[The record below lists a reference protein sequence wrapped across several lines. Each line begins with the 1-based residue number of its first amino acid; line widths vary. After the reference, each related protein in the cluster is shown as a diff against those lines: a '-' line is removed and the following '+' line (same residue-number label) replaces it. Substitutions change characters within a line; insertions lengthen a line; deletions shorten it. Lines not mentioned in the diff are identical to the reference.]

1 MKYINNSNVNIN
13 KIIANKTCYI
23 GIFSKNCIHCQNMKP
38 AWNVFKNKIKKL
50 NNDSYLIEI
59 YGDNINKLT
68 NDNLK
73 NHIMFTG
80 VPSFIKFKNGKIIKE
95 YKGDRSVKSL
105 LNFIDKKG
113 SKTIKKRDKNKQTKK
128 RINFFNLN

>member
-59 YGDNINKLT
+59 YGDSINKLT

-128 RINFFNLN
+128 KRINFF

>member
-1 MKYINNSNVNIN
+1 MKYINNSNANIN

-59 YGDNINKLT
+59 YGDNMNKIT
-68 NDNLK
+68 NDHLK
-73 NHIMFTG
+73 NHVMFTG

-105 LNFIDKKG
+105 LNFIDKK
-113 SKTIKKRDKNKQTKK
+113 SNKTIKKRDKKKQTKK
-128 RINFFNLN
+128 KNLFF

>member
-1 MKYINNSNVNIN
+1 MKYINNSNANIN

-59 YGDNINKLT
+59 YGDNINKIK
-68 NDNLK
+68 NNHLK
-73 NHIMFTG
+73 KHIMFTG
-80 VPSFIKFKNGKIIKE
+80 VPAFIKVKNGKIIKD

-105 LNFIDKKG
+105 LNFIDKT
-113 SKTIKKRDKNKQTKK
+113 SNKTIKKRYIKKQTKK
-128 RINFFNLN
+128 KNLFF

>member
-1 MKYINNSNVNIN
+1 MKYINNSNANIN

-59 YGDNINKLT
+59 YGDNMNKIT
-68 NDNLK
+68 NDHLK
-73 NHIMFTG
+73 NHAMFTG
-80 VPSFIKFKNGKIIKE
+80 VPSFIKLKNGKIIKE

-105 LNFIDKKG
+105 LNFIDKK
-113 SKTIKKRDKNKQTKK
+113 SNKTIKKRDKKKQTKK
-128 RINFFNLN
+128 KKLFY

>member
-59 YGDNINKLT
+59 YGDNINKLKS
-68 NDNLK
+68 DYLK

-128 RINFFNLN
+128 KRINFF

>member
-1 MKYINNSNVNIN
+1 MKYINTANTNIN
-13 KIIANKTCYI
+13 KIIENKTCYI
-23 GIFSKNCIHCQNMKP
+23 GIFSENCIHCQNMKP
-38 AWNVFKNKIKKL
+38 AWNIFKNKSKKL

-68 NDNLK
+68 NHNLK

-80 VPSFIKFKNGKIIKE
+80 VPSFIKLKNGKIIKE

-105 LNFIDKKG
+105 LNFIDKKKN
-113 SKTIKKRDKNKQTKK
+113 KTIKKKDKKK
-128 RINFFNLN
+128 STRKK

>member
-59 YGDNINKLT
+59 YGDSINKLT